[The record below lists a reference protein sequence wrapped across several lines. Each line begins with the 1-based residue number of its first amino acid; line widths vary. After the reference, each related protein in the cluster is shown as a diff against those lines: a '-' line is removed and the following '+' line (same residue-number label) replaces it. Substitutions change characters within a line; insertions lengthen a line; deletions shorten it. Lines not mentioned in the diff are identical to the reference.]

1 MEEQVRKKRKI
12 GKETQV
18 WSLFERYFL
27 DPAPQD
33 YPLYITGLT
42 KGQALNLS
50 VGMNR
55 CHVQHAEETGMPF
68 SAMMYSAK
76 PQEVAED
83 GTWRVEIS
91 TNYTRRGLDKPS
103 KVRKGGGDWMKRLLV
118 QAEEISPSSSAPT
131 PESTQPE
138 PDKMESLL
146 DNFMKGEKSD
156 ANQS

>member
-1 MEEQVRKKRKI
+1 MEEEGRKKRKI

-18 WSLFERYFL
+18 WRMFERYFL
-27 DPAPQD
+27 DPAPQE

-55 CHVQHAEETGMPF
+55 CHVQHAEEMGMPS

-76 PQEVAED
+76 PQAEEN
-83 GTWRVEIS
+83 GNWRVEIS
-91 TNYTRRGLDKPS
+91 TNYTRRGIDKPS
-103 KVRKGGGDWMKRLLV
+103 KVKKGGGNWMEKLLE
-118 QAEEISPSSSAPT
+118 QAPTPPALPSAPT
-131 PESTQPE
+131 PEGAQSA

-146 DNFMKGEKSD
+146 DNFMKGGGE
-156 ANQS
+156 